1 MRKMKTTRKA
11 IMASFPRVYEVG
23 YCRLQSLFS
32 CTEPSFYTCGTYGW
46 NADVYSF
53 GDVAVVTGYRP
64 FGKPVPSGV
73 EEKYESRAREIMESE
88 WQYEARKALLGNLI
102 AEFLKEIQEGQAQ

>member
-32 CTEPSFYTCGTYGW
+32 CIEPSFYTCGVYGW
-46 NADVYSF
+46 SSDVYSF

-64 FGKPVPSGV
+64 FGKPVPSGI
-73 EEKYESRAREIMESE
+73 EEKYESRAREIADECSRYDE
-88 WQYEARKALLGNLI
+88 VKARLNDLI
-102 AEFLKEIQEGQAQ
+102 AEFLEEIQKGEA

>member
-11 IMASFPRVYEVG
+11 ILSSFPRVYEVG

-32 CTEPSFYTCGTYGW
+32 CIEPSFYTCGVYGW
-46 NADVYSF
+46 NSDVYSF

-64 FGKPVPSGV
+64 FGKPVPSEV
-73 EEKYESRAREIMESE
+73 EEKYESRAREIMEE
-88 WQYEARKALLGNLI
+88 YGLYEECEARLNDLI
-102 AEFLKEIQEGQAQ
+102 AEFLEEIQEGQN

>member
-11 IMASFPRVYEVG
+11 VMAEFPRVYEVG

-53 GDVAVVTGYRP
+53 GDTAIVTGYRP

-73 EEKYESRAREIMESE
+73 EEKYESRAREIMEE
-88 WQYEARKALLGNLI
+88 YGWQYEECKARMNDLI
-102 AEFLKEIQEGQAQ
+102 AEFLEDVQKIK

>member
-11 IMASFPRVYEVG
+11 VMASFPRVYEVG
-23 YCRLQSLFS
+23 YCRLQTLFQFV
-32 CTEPSFYTCGTYGW
+32 EPSFYTSGTYGW
-46 NADVYSF
+46 NADIYSF

-73 EEKYESRAREIMESE
+73 EEKYETRAMKSMEE
-88 WQYEARKALLGNLI
+88 CGWQYEEGKSKLANLI
-102 AEFLKEIQEGQAQ
+102 AEFLEEIQEGRI